1 MNELPSPP
9 ISQRPRWSTATK
21 ILIVILLILAAVFLL
36 QRIQGIMV
44 PLILAGILAFI
55 LNPVVNFFNRWA
67 HIPRSLV
74 LLCIYLTVAALTA
87 ITVATLTP
95 PLIRQIQNLMNDL
108 PAILEPIEIW
118 FAREWTLGPYSVDP
132 SGLLGE
138 TETLLL
144 DFVQSIGSESVN
156 FLGEAV
162 ARVAEVGVAVIFILL
177 VSFYLVKDGQ
187 QAVRWFFNL
196 VPPNLKD
203 DVHRLLDEINLIW
216 GGFFRGQVVLGLVG
230 GLIVGTGSAIIGL
243 PMALLMGVMAGLLEL
258 LPSLGHGI
266 WLIMA
271 LPLALFSG
279 STWDW
284 MPLSNFWFA
293 VLVLGLHAV
302 YQQVDL
308 NYIIPRII
316 GRRVHLHPLIVI
328 LGILVG
334 ATIGGVLGVFLAA
347 PTISSARVLGR
358 YVYANLMDM
367 DPFPPELEETEPDVE
382 DEE

>member
-1 MNELPSPP
+1 MSKLPSPS

-21 ILIVILLILAAVFLL
+21 ILIVILLILGALSLL
-36 QRIQGIMV
+36 QRIQIIIA

-74 LLCIYLTVAALTA
+74 LLFIYLVFAALITV
-87 ITVATLTP
+87 TVATLTP
-95 PLIRQIQNLMNDL
+95 PLMRQIQSLMNEL
-108 PAILEPIEIW
+108 PAILEPIESW
-118 FAREWTLGPYSVDP
+118 FAHEWTLGPYSVDP
-132 SGLLGE
+132 SGLLDE
-138 TETLLL
+138 TEALLL

-162 ARVAEVGVAVIFILL
+162 ARVAEVGVAAIFMLL
-177 VSFYLVKDGQ
+177 ISFYLVKDGQ
-187 QAVRWFFNL
+187 KATKWFYGL
-196 VPPNLKD
+196 VPPNLQG

-230 GLIVGTGSAIIGL
+230 GLIVGIGSAIVGL
-243 PMALLMGVMAGLLEL
+243 PMALLLGVMAGLLEL

-266 WLIMA
+266 WLTLA

-279 STWDW
+279 STWEW
-284 MPLSNFWFA
+284 MPLSNLWFA

-334 ATIGGVLGVFLAA
+334 ATVGGVLGVFLAA
-347 PTISSARVLGR
+347 PTISSLRVLGR
-358 YVYANLMDM
+358 YIYANLMDM
-367 DPFPPELEETEPDVE
+367 DPFPPELEAAAP
-382 DEE
+382 DEEGT

>member
-1 MNELPSPP
+1 
-9 ISQRPRWSTATK
+9 
-21 ILIVILLILAAVFLL
+21 LIVILLILGGISLL
-36 QRIQGIMV
+36 QRIQSILA
-44 PLILAGILAFI
+44 PLILAAILAFI

-74 LLCIYLTVAALTA
+74 LLFIYLIFAAL
-87 ITVATLTP
+87 ITLAFATLTP
-95 PLIRQIQNLMNDL
+95 PLIRQIQNLMSEL
-108 PAILEPIEIW
+108 PAILESLESW
-118 FAREWTLGPYSVDP
+118 FARQWVLGPFTVDP
-132 SGLLGE
+132 SGLLDE

-144 DFVQSIGSESVN
+144 DFVQSVGSESVN
-156 FLGEAV
+156 FLGEVV
-162 ARVAEVGVAVIFILL
+162 AGVAEVGVTAIFMLI

-187 QAVRWFFNL
+187 KAVGWFYSL
-196 VPPNLKD
+196 VPPSLEG
-203 DVHRLLDEINLIW
+203 DVRRLLDEINLIW

-243 PMALLMGVMAGLLEL
+243 PLALLMGVMAGLLEL

-266 WLIMA
+266 WLTLA
-271 LPLALFSG
+271 VPLALFSG
-279 STWDW
+279 STWEW

-293 VLVLGLHAV
+293 VMVVGLHAV
-302 YQQVDL
+302 FQQIDL

-334 ATIGGVLGVFLAA
+334 ASIGGVLGVFLAA
-347 PTISSARVLGR
+347 PTISSLRVLGR

-367 DPFPPELEETEPDVE
+367 DPFPTEMEGTAPSSE
-382 DEE
+382 DGSRRPSGDGQMVD